1 MRMVRKA
8 ALLRGWTWLVP
19 VCLLACVSFG
29 FAWWRVDSAT
39 TRFALVVSVSAPAA
53 AAILLGFRLARE
65 RARRSDRVLALAG
78 IVETT
83 GDAVVAARLDRTV
96 TAWNLGAERLFG
108 YSAEEMI
115 GSSISRIAPA
125 GLQQSLQEH
134 LQLMLEKD
142 GMHTYEVKRA
152 HKSGRL
158 IDVEITLSPLRD
170 DDGRVVG
177 ISSIIRDISE
187 RRRLEA
193 QREELLAREHDA
205 RVDAEYAHSLVEEQ
219 NERLLELDRMKDD
232 FVASVSHE
240 LRTPLTSIHGYLDL
254 LLDGEGNLTDE
265 QQRFVEV
272 VQRNSDRLM
281 SVVGDLLS
289 VAQVEAG
296 RIALERERVDLARL
310 LSDAMEIARPA
321 AAAKRIDL
329 ALECDALEL
338 SEADPARLGQVFDNL
353 ICNAIKFTPA
363 GGRVTVRAFAER
375 SDAVID
381 VVDTGI
387 GISPEDQARLFER
400 FFRSASASADAIQGT
415 GLGLAIT
422 KAIVESHDGSISVQS
437 EPGRGTTFRVV
448 LPGCLEVRTP
458 VPAIAAAL

>member
-19 VCLLACVSFG
+19 VCLLACASFG
-29 FAWWRVDSAT
+29 FAWWKIDSDT
-39 TRFALVVSVSAPAA
+39 TRLALLVSVTGPGA

-65 RARRSDRVLALAG
+65 RERRSDRVLAG

-115 GSSISRIAPA
+115 GSSISRIAPS
-125 GLQQSLQEH
+125 GLAQSLEDH
-134 LQLMLEKD
+134 LQRMLEKD

-152 HKSGRL
+152 HKSGKL
-158 IDVEITLSPLRD
+158 IDVSITLSPLRD
-170 DDGRVVG
+170 DDGLIVG

-187 RRRLEA
+187 RRLMEA

-205 RVDAEYAHSLVEEQ
+205 RVDAEFAHSLVEEQ

-254 LLDGEGNLTDE
+254 LLDEEGNLTDA
-265 QQRFVEV
+265 QQGFVEV
-272 VQRNSDRLM
+272 VQRNADRLM

-296 RIALERERVDLARL
+296 RIALECERVDLASL
-310 LSDAMEIARPA
+310 LSDAIATARPA
-321 AAAKRIDL
+321 ADAKRIAL
-329 ALECDALEL
+329 ALECDALDL
-338 SEADPARLGQVFDNL
+338 TEADPARLGQVFDNL
-353 ICNAIKFTPA
+353 ISNAIKFTPA
-363 GGRVTVRAFAER
+363 GGRVTLRAFAEQ
-375 SDAVID
+375 SNAVID
-381 VVDTGI
+381 VVDTGM
-387 GISPEDQARLFER
+387 GISREDQLRLFER
-400 FFRSASASADAIQGT
+400 FFRSAAASAGAIPGT
-415 GLGLAIT
+415 GLGLAIS

-437 EPGRGTTFRVV
+437 ETGQGTTFRVV
-448 LPGCLEVRTP
+448 LPGCLSVGASEPT
-458 VPAIAAAL
+458 IATAL